1 MNVLR
6 LKKLIA
12 KLWSKVKDPI
22 IFVEIDIE
30 NIIIKKDLSLPSN
43 LPTDFK
49 KYIPISE
56 FPSSVR
62 DISFSL
68 TDFTNLMI

>member
-12 KLWSKVKDPI
+12 KLLIKSKDPI

-30 NIIIKKDLSLPSN
+30 NITIKKDLSLPSN
-43 LPTDFK
+43 LPTDLK
-49 KYIPISE
+49 IYTISE
-56 FPSSVR
+56 FSSVR
-62 DISFSL
+62 EYHL
-68 TDFTNLMI
+68 